1 MSRKSSRPSRK
12 KRRRN
17 LTGNHLS
24 PQKLKPTF
32 DVEVM
37 ITKRFKPVSRIYR
50 KKDLQILAEG
60 ECLIG
65 DPTLGTE
72 YKVRI
77 VREKMAVV
85 AMELELGEVVRLQG
99 ATFWKPPRSSCN
111 REIHAK
117 YFTIITKGA
126 LAGGT

>member
-1 MSRKSSRPSRK
+1 M
-12 KRRRN
+12 
-17 LTGNHLS
+17 
-24 PQKLKPTF
+24 
-32 DVEVM
+32 
-37 ITKRFKPVSRIYR
+37 
-50 KKDLQILAEG
+50 
-60 ECLIG
+60 
-65 DPTLGTE
+65 LGME

-85 AMELELGEVVRLQG
+85 ATELELGEVVRLQG
-99 ATFWKPPRSSCN
+99 ATFWKPPRSGCN